1 MIQEYSWQVLPMDE
15 VLHHFASRRFSLLCA
30 IRRGQTTGVGA
41 LPSYDIGSFLKT
53 QNTRNKKTKAA
64 KFLKNDT
71 QSQIFGSRWGT
82 TTKNLLPTQ
91 SLTESYF
98 LG

>member
-1 MIQEYSWQVLPMDE
+1 MVKLSHRHILLQISCWQEKQVVVDA
-15 VLHHFASRRFSLLCA
+15 VHDGWIS
-30 IRRGQTTGVGA
+30 
-41 LPSYDIGSFLKT
+41 GSFLKT

-82 TTKNLLPTQ
+82 TTKNLLLTQ